1 MHERGLRNPGRRTV
15 LLAGAVAGGGLLLG
29 VSLGIRPG
37 ASHSA
42 PGTGEP
48 FVPNAFVMV
57 GPDGFVTIT
66 MPYIEM
72 GQGTYTS
79 VPMLVAEELEIGLGQ
94 VRLRH
99 APADDKLYAN
109 PIFGVQMT
117 GGSTSTRAAWLPMRQ
132 AGAAARTML
141 VAAAARR
148 WHADPADC
156 DARSGAVIHRP
167 SGKRLG
173 YADLAAAAAA
183 EPVPAEPV
191 LKRPAAFRLL
201 GKRQR
206 RLDTAGK
213 VDGSA
218 RYGIDALVPGMK
230 FATLAQS
237 PVFGGKLGHVDEAA
251 ALAVKGVRQ
260 VVRLDDCVAVVA
272 DHTGAARKGLAAL
285 AIAWDDGP
293 HADASSAS
301 LALALAQAAD
311 GPAARVRQ
319 LGDPAGVRGRH
330 LAATYEQP
338 FLAHAAMEPANC
350 SVHVRDGRCEIWV
363 GTQVMTRARAAA
375 AEVLGIAP
383 DKVLVHNHYLGGSF
397 GRRLEVDMVAR
408 AVQIARQVDGPV
420 KVTWSREEDIQ
431 HDMFRGAYLDKI
443 SAVLDDAGMPL
454 AWRHRI
460 TGSSTLKRYL
470 PKQYHDGWDH
480 ETVEGAVEPPYA
492 LPNFLLEYANHQP
505 PFPTSFWRGVGPT
518 HNVFVV
524 ESFVDELAA
533 AAGKDPVAYR
543 MALLAKNP
551 RAAAVLRTASE
562 KAGWGG
568 PLPAGQGRGV
578 SVQYAFGTYLA
589 LVTEVAVGKAGDV
602 AVKRVVA
609 AVDPGVALNPD
620 TVEAQVAGAVIFGIS
635 AALWGEATLEGGR
648 IRQSNFHD
656 VRVLR
661 MNETP
666 LIETHIVASGAAPGG
681 MGEAGTSALFPSLA
695 NAVYAATGK
704 RLRKLP
710 LGGQLGGQLSGA

>member
-1 MHERGLRNPGRRTV
+1 MHKDGLQNPARRS
-15 LLAGAVAGGGLLLG
+15 LLVAGAAAGGGLLLG
-29 VSLGIRPG
+29 VALGIRPG
-37 ASHSA
+37 DAHSA
-42 PGTGEP
+42 SPPGAAFE
-48 FVPNAFVMV
+48 PNAFVLV
-57 GPDGFVTIT
+57 GADGFVTIT

-79 VPMLVAEELEIGLGQ
+79 VPMLVAEELEVDLAQ

-117 GGSTSTRAAWLPMRQ
+117 GGSTTTRGAWLPMRQ

-141 VAAAARR
+141 VAAAARQ
-148 WHADPADC
+148 WHASPADC
-156 DARSGAVIHRP
+156 DARSGAVVHRS

-173 YADLAAAAAA
+173 YAALAAAAAA
-183 EPVPAEPV
+183 EPVPADVV
-191 LKRPAAFRLL
+191 LKRPAEFRLV

-213 VDGSA
+213 VDGGA
-218 RYGIDALVPGMK
+218 RYGIDSLAPGMK

-237 PVFGGKLGHVDEAA
+237 PVFGGKLKHVDEAA

-260 VVRLDDCVAVVA
+260 VVKLDDCVAVVA

-293 HADASSAS
+293 HAAASSATIAQ
-301 LALALAQAAD
+301 ALAAAAS
-311 GPAARVRQ
+311 GPAATVRQ
-319 LGDPAGVRGRH
+319 QGNPAGAHGRRI
-330 LAATYEQP
+330 AATYEQP

-350 SVHVRDGRCEIWV
+350 SVHVTDGGCEIWV
-363 GTQVMTRARAAA
+363 GTQVMTRARATA

-383 DKVLVHNHYLGGSF
+383 DKVVVHNHYLGGSF
-397 GRRLEVDMVAR
+397 GRRLEVDMVTR
-408 AVQIARQVDGPV
+408 AVQIARHVDGPV
-420 KVTWSREEDIQ
+420 KVTWSREEDVQ

-443 SAVLDDAGMPL
+443 SAVVDDAGMPL
-454 AWRHRI
+454 AWNHRI

-543 MALLAKNP
+543 MALLAGNS

-562 KAGWGG
+562 KAGWGK

-578 SVQYAFGTYLA
+578 SLQYAFGTYLA
-589 LVTEVAVGKAGDV
+589 MVTEVAVDKDGEL

-609 AVDPGVALNPD
+609 AVDPGVVINPD
-620 TVEAQVAGAVIFGIS
+620 TVEAQLQGAVIFGIS

-648 IRQSNFHD
+648 ILQSNFHD

-661 MNETP
+661 MSETP
-666 LIETHIVASGAAPGG
+666 PIETHIVASGAAPGG
-681 MGEAGTSALFPSLA
+681 MGEAGTPALFPSLA

-710 LGGQLGGQLSGA
+710 LGEQLRGA

>member
-1 MHERGLRNPGRRTV
+1 
-15 LLAGAVAGGGLLLG
+15 
-29 VSLGIRPG
+29 
-37 ASHSA
+37 
-42 PGTGEP
+42 
-48 FVPNAFVMV
+48 
-57 GPDGFVTIT
+57 
-66 MPYIEM
+66 
-72 GQGTYTS
+72 
-79 VPMLVAEELEIGLGQ
+79 
-94 VRLRH
+94 
-99 APADDKLYAN
+99 
-109 PIFGVQMT
+109 
-117 GGSTSTRAAWLPMRQ
+117 
-132 AGAAARTML
+132 
-141 VAAAARR
+141 
-148 WHADPADC
+148 
-156 DARSGAVIHRP
+156 
-167 SGKRLG
+167 
-173 YADLAAAAAA
+173 
-183 EPVPAEPV
+183 
-191 LKRPAAFRLL
+191 
-201 GKRQR
+201 
-206 RLDTAGK
+206 
-213 VDGSA
+213 
-218 RYGIDALVPGMK
+218 
-230 FATLAQS
+230 
-237 PVFGGKLGHVDEAA
+237 
-251 ALAVKGVRQ
+251 

-293 HADASSAS
+293 HADASSAT

-319 LGDPAGVRGRH
+319 LGDPASVRGRH
-330 LAATYEQP
+330 IAATYEQP

-350 SVHVRDGRCEIWV
+350 SVHVRDGGCDIWV

-375 AEVLGIAP
+375 AEVLEIAP

-397 GRRLEVDMVAR
+397 GRRLEVDMVVR
-408 AVQIARQVDGPV
+408 AVQIARHVDGPV

-543 MALLAKNP
+543 MALLAENP

-562 KAGWGG
+562 KAGWGS
-568 PLPAGQGRGV
+568 PLPMGQGRGV

-589 LVTEVAVGKAGDV
+589 LVTDVAVDQAGDI

-681 MGEAGTSALFPSLA
+681 MGEAGTSALFPALA

-710 LGGQLGGQLSGA
+710 LGGQLGAA